1 MLKHLKAQLAAVMA
15 TLAAKQKNM
24 ATIMTKAH
32 DEKRTPNDTEEAEIQ
47 VIEGEM
53 AKLEK
58 NAERLRGLI
67 KATENA
73 ENTLTP
79 VAGDNPELAG
89 ASADGEKE
97 PQNAGKNV
105 TVTEPKLAPGIG
117 FVQMAKAK
125 ALSAKLAT
133 QGSYVSAV
141 EIAKSSGMHPKVVE
155 ELEKAVQVMDTTN
168 SGVLVP
174 TTPLTDEFVELLR
187 ADTIVD
193 KLASKMRKAD
203 FNSTI
208 AGMATGATSQWVG
221 EGEAKPVTNA
231 TYNSVTLKRHK
242 VAGISVLTEELSR
255 FNLFKADQRI
265 LADLIE
271 SNRML
276 IDLTFIDDQAQNERR
291 PAGSLNGATITE
303 VDASDA
309 TTIKAALAGLRRQF
323 ISDNLSLSDAAYIMS
338 ETRANEWAELETPL
352 GAPVFPGLQADKGQK
367 TINGIPVIESESA
380 GTIVELVKASEFY
393 LADEGQVEV
402 AYSKDATITM
412 PDGKLVHLFQ
422 ENKEAI
428 RAERFI
434 TWAKR
439 RQKVAA
445 ALRFAA

>member
-79 VAGDNPELAG
+79 VAGDNPEQAG
-89 ASADGEKE
+89 ASADGEKQ

-105 TVTEPKLAPGIG
+105 TVTEQKLAPGIG

-265 LADLIE
+265 LDDLIE

-303 VDASDA
+303 VAASDA

-338 ETRANEWAELETPL
+338 ENRANEWAELETPL

>member
-79 VAGDNPELAG
+79 VAGDNPEQAG
-89 ASADGEKE
+89 ASADGEKQ

-141 EIAKSSGMHPKVVE
+141 EIAKSAGMHPKVVE

-168 SGVLVP
+168 SGILVP

-187 ADTIVD
+187 ADSIVD
-193 KLASKMRKAD
+193 KIASKMRKGS
-203 FNSTI
+203 FNTTI

-231 TYNSVTLKRHK
+231 TYNSVELKRHK
-242 VAGISVLTEELSR
+242 VAGISVLTDELSR
-255 FNLFKADQRI
+255 FNLFQGDQRI

-276 IDLTFIDDQAQNERR
+276 LDLTFIDDKPQDARR
-291 PAGSLNGATITE
+291 PAGSLNGATITD
-303 VDASDA
+303 VAASDA
-309 TTIKAALAGLRRQF
+309 TSIKSALAALRRQF
-323 ISDNLSLSDAAYIMS
+323 ISENLSLSDAVYIMS

-352 GAPVFPGLQADKGQK
+352 GAPVFPGLQAPKGEK
-367 TINGIPVIESESA
+367 TINGIQVIESESA

-445 ALRFAA
+445 ALRFTA

>member
-1 MLKHLKAQLAAVMA
+1 MTYQEQLAKVKA
-15 TLAAKQKNM
+15 TLEAKRKAMGDILTKAAKEGRTVTAEENSEIEGIEDEIKQLQKN
-24 ATIMTKAH
+24 ADRLQDLIKSVA
-32 DEKRTPNDTEEAEIQ
+32 
-47 VIEGEM
+47 
-53 AKLEK
+53 
-58 NAERLRGLI
+58 NAEPS
-67 KATENA
+67 
-73 ENTLTP
+73 LTP
-79 VAGDNPELAG
+79 VAGDTPEQAA
-89 ASADGEKE
+89 ASAEGEKN
-97 PQNAGKNV
+97 PQDAGKPV
-105 TVTEPKLAPGIG
+105 TVTEPKLEKGIG

-141 EIAKSSGMHPKVVE
+141 EIAKSAGMHPKVIA
-155 ELEKAVQVMDTTN
+155 ELEKAVEVMNTTN

-208 AGMATGATSQWVG
+208 AGMATGATSRWVG

-265 LADLIE
+265 LDDLIQ

-276 IDLTFIDDQAQNERR
+276 IDLTFIDDQPQNDRR
-291 PAGSLNGATITE
+291 PAGSLNGATI
-303 VDASDA
+303 VDVSASDA
-309 TTIKAALAGLRRQF
+309 TSIKTALAGLRRQF
-323 ISDNLSLSDAAYIMS
+323 ISDNLSLSDAVYIMS
-338 ETRANEWAELETPL
+338 ENRANEWAELETPL
-352 GAPVFPGLQADKGQK
+352 GAPVFPGLQAPKGQK
-367 TINGIPVIESESA
+367 TIGGIPVIESESA
-380 GTIVELVKASEFY
+380 GNIVELVKASEFY

-439 RQKVAA
+439 RDKVAA
-445 ALRFAA
+445 ALRFTA

>member
-1 MLKHLKAQLAAVMA
+1 MSKHLKAQLAAVMA

-79 VAGDNPELAG
+79 VAGENPEQAG

-141 EIAKSSGMHPKVVE
+141 EIAKSAGMHPKVVE
-155 ELEKAVQVMDTTN
+155 ELQKAVEVMSTTN
-168 SGVLVP
+168 AGVLVP

-303 VDASDA
+303 VTASDA

>member
-1 MLKHLKAQLAAVMA
+1 MNLMQQLNAVIA
-15 TLAAKQKNM
+15 TLGEKRKAMQ
-24 ATIMTKAH
+24 TIMTKSAT
-32 DEKRTPNDTEEAEIQ
+32 EKRTPNDTEEAEIQ
-47 VIEGEM
+47 TIEADIE
-53 AKLEK
+53 KLEK
-58 NAERLRGLI
+58 NANRLRGLI

-73 ENTLTP
+73 ENLTP
-79 VAGDNPELAG
+79 VAGETPEQAG
-89 ASADGEKE
+89 ASADGEKN
-97 PQNAGKNV
+97 PQDAGKPV
-105 TVTEPKLAPGIG
+105 TVTEPKLEKGIG

-125 ALSAKLAT
+125 ALSTKLAT

-141 EIAKSSGMHPKVVE
+141 EIAKSAGMHPKVIA
-155 ELEKAVQVMDTTN
+155 ELEKAVEVMSTTN
-168 SGVLVP
+168 AGVLVP

-193 KLASKMRKAD
+193 KIASKMRKAD

-265 LADLIE
+265 LDDLIQ

-276 IDLTFIDDQAQNERR
+276 IDLTFIDDQPQNDRR
-291 PAGSLNGATITE
+291 PAGSLNGATITD
-303 VDASDA
+303 VTATDA
-309 TTIKAALAGLRRQF
+309 TSIKTALAGLRKQF
-323 ISDNLSLSDAAYIMS
+323 ISDNLSLSDAVYIMS
-338 ETRANEWAELETPL
+338 ENRANEWAELETPL
-352 GAPVFPGLQADKGQK
+352 GAPAFPGLQAPKGQK
-367 TINGIPVIESESA
+367 TIGGIPVIESESA
-380 GTIVELVKASEFY
+380 GLIVELVKASEFY

-439 RQKVAA
+439 REKVAA
-445 ALRFAA
+445 ALRFAN

>member
-1 MLKHLKAQLAAVMA
+1 MTYQEQLARVKA
-15 TLAAKQKNM
+15 TLAAKRKAM
-24 ATIMTKAH
+24 GDVMTKAAKE
-32 DEKRTPNDTEEAEIQ
+32 DRTPNADENSQIEALEDEIKQ
-47 VIEGEM
+47 
-53 AKLEK
+53 LER
-58 NAERLRGLI
+58 NEQRLIGLI
-67 KATENA
+67 KSLNDA
-73 ENTLTP
+73 ENLTP
-79 VAGDNPELAG
+79 VAGENPEQAG

-97 PQNAGKNV
+97 PQNTGKNV
-105 TVTEPKLAPGIG
+105 TVTEQKLAPGIG

-141 EIAKSSGMHPKVVE
+141 EIAKSAGMHPKVVE
-155 ELEKAVQVMDTTN
+155 ELQKAVEVMSTTN
-168 SGVLVP
+168 AGVLVP

-187 ADTIVD
+187 ADSIVD
-193 KLASKMRKAD
+193 QLASKMRKGK

-231 TYNSVTLKRHK
+231 TYNSVTIKRHK
-242 VAGISVLTEELSR
+242 VAGISVLTDELSR
-255 FNLFKADQRI
+255 FNLYGNDQI
-265 LADLIE
+265 VLNDLIE

-276 IDLTFIDDQAQNERR
+276 LDLTFIDDQPENDRR
-291 PAGSLNGATITE
+291 PAGSLNGATITD
-303 VDASDA
+303 VSASDA
-309 TTIKAALAGLRRQF
+309 TTIKAALAGLRKQF

-352 GAPVFPGLQADKGQK
+352 GAPVFPGLQAPKGEK

>member
-1 MLKHLKAQLAAVMA
+1 MTYAEQLARVKA
-15 TLAAKQKNM
+15 TLATKRKAM
-24 ATIMTKAH
+24 GDIMTKAAKENRTAND
-32 DEKRTPNDTEEAEIQ
+32 DENSQIEAIEDEIKQ
-47 VIEGEM
+47 
-53 AKLEK
+53 LER
-58 NAERLRGLI
+58 NEQRLIGLI
-67 KATENA
+67 KSINEA
-73 ENTLTP
+73 ENVTP
-79 VAGDNPELAG
+79 VAGENPEQANATAEG
-89 ASADGEKE
+89 DKE
-97 PQNAGKNV
+97 PQNAGTTV
-105 TVTEPKLAPGIG
+105 TVTEQKLAKGIG

-141 EIAKSSGMHPKVVE
+141 DIAKSAGMHPKVIV

-193 KLASKMRKAD
+193 KLASKMRKGD

-265 LADLIE
+265 LDDLIE

-276 IDLTFIDDQAQNERR
+276 IDLTFIDDQPQNEHR
-291 PAGSLNGATITE
+291 PAGSLNGATI
-303 VDASDA
+303 VDVTATDA
-309 TTIKAALAGLRRQF
+309 TSIKTALTTLRRQF
-323 ISDNLSLSDAAYIMS
+323 ISDNLSLSDAVYIMS

-352 GAPVFPGLQADKGQK
+352 GAPVFTGLQAPKGQK
-367 TINGIPVIESESA
+367 TIGGIPVIESESA
-380 GTIVELVKASEFY
+380 GHIVELVKASEFY

-439 RQKVAA
+439 RDKVAA

>member
-1 MLKHLKAQLAAVMA
+1 MKPLKKQLQAVLA
-15 TLAAKQKNM
+15 TIAAKRKSM
-24 ATIMTKAH
+24 ETIMTKAH
-32 DEKRTPNDTEEAEIQ
+32 DANRTPDDTEEAEIQ
-47 VIEGEM
+47 AIEADIE
-53 AKLEK
+53 KLEK
-58 NAERLRGLI
+58 NANRLRGLI
-67 KATENA
+67 KATEQA
-73 ENTLTP
+73 ENTATP
-79 VAGDNPELAG
+79 VAGDNPEQAG
-89 ASADGEKE
+89 ASADGEKQ

-105 TVTEPKLAPGIG
+105 TVTEQKLAPGIG

-276 IDLTFIDDQAQNERR
+276 IDLTFIDDQAQNEHR

-303 VDASDA
+303 VAASDA

-445 ALRFAA
+445 ALRFTA